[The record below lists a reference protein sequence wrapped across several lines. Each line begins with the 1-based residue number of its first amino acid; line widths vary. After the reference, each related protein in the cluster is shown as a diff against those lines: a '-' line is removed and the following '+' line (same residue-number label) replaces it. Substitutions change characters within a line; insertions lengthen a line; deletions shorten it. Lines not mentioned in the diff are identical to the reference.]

1 MAALAVLAA
10 LAATATFFFPFAQ
23 TGISRPN
30 ILFNLVEVVVTSG
43 GNVFS
48 GPEFESSTSGEKG
61 VWDLSKECTRVG
73 QFA

>member
-1 MAALAVLAA
+1 MAALAVLAVMAA

-23 TGISRPN
+23 AGISRPN

-48 GPEFESSTSGEKG
+48 GPVFESSTSRKIS
-61 VWDLSKECTRVG
+61 L
-73 QFA
+73 

>member
-1 MAALAVLAA
+1 MAA

-48 GPEFESSTSGEKG
+48 GPVFESSTSRKKG
-61 VWDLSKECTRVG
+61 L
-73 QFA
+73 